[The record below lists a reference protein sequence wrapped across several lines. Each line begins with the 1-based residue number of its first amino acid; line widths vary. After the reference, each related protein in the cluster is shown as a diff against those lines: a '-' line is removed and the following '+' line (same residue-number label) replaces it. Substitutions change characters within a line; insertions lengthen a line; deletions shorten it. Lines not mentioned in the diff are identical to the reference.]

1 MTFRVL
7 IGRLERLQ
15 RLADI
20 VCTGQQS
27 EKVGDAIAELETY
40 DPDAPV
46 ASELLSALRE
56 RLLNAPDLLEE
67 PRSHG
72 WAHPN

>member
-7 IGRLERLQ
+7 VGRLERLQ

-20 VCTGQQS
+20 VCKKQKS
-27 EKVGDAIAELETY
+27 DKLGDAIAELETY

-46 ASELLSALRE
+46 ASELLSALRD
-56 RLLNAPDLLEE
+56 RLLSVPDSLEE
-67 PRSHG
+67 SHSRG